1 MANVRVRGQAGTSL
15 IRWLAAASLIFNV
28 TSALAAQPIVVLL
41 DQARL
46 IELPQGAATA
56 VIGDP
61 LIADLSIQAGGVA
74 VITGKGFGTTNL
86 IVLDRDGAVLAE
98 QTIKVMGAGNPVV
111 VVDRDDPRPTYR
123 CTS

>member
-123 CTS
+123 STS